1 MQYIMQSPNFSEYLN
16 ADETIDFK
24 DPRVRFVADY
34 LMEMTMA
41 SVAEDVGEDV
51 IPDPEKQLAKI
62 TYHYVRD
69 RISHSFDIG
78 AQDVTIKASEVLVR
92 KHGLC
97 YAKAHLLAALLRAN
111 GIPTGFCYQYLRLD
125 EDDSDLVIHGLNA
138 VYFESIGRWV
148 RLDARGNKEGVNA
161 DFSIEE
167 ERLAF
172 PVRPWL
178 GETDL
183 PLILAKPDRAVL
195 EALMKYPGTETLR
208 ANLPKRIVGK

>member
-1 MQYIMQSPNFSEYLN
+1 MQYFMQNPDYSSYLGE
-16 ADETIDFK
+16 DETIDFS
-24 DPRVRFVADY
+24 DPRIRFVAAY
-34 LMEMTMA
+34 LMEQTMT
-41 SVAEDVGEDV
+41 SVTESSAKDVL
-51 IPDPEKQLAKI
+51 PDPEMQLARI

-69 RISHSFDIG
+69 RIAHSFDTG
-78 AQDVTIKASEVLVR
+78 ARDVTIKASDVLVR

-97 YAKAHLLAALLRAN
+97 YAKSHLLAALLRAN

-125 EDDSDLVIHGLNA
+125 GDDSDLVIHGLNA

-148 RLDARGNKEGVNA
+148 RLDARGNKDKVDAG
-161 DFSIEE
+161 FSVEE

-183 PLILAKPDRAVL
+183 PMIHATPDRAVL
-195 EALMKYPGTETLR
+195 VTLRKYADTEALR
-208 ANLPKRIVGK
+208 ANLPRKIAGK